1 MGTSRERNVHIL
13 RYIQLAGQG
22 SGVVPESQ
30 GGSMDIPERAG
41 QGKRDQGQQ
50 QNSQSETQEE
60 ARKIRRLQIMISMVM
75 SVISQDPDLTIEEAS
90 EMVANAKRAALA
102 MFPDKEF
109 AYDILYKPR
118 LQRLM
123 NERFRLQ

>member
-1 MGTSRERNVHIL
+1 
-13 RYIQLAGQG
+13 
-22 SGVVPESQ
+22 
-30 GGSMDIPERAG
+30 MDIPERAG